1 MWSKTTIILII
12 AIFYLIPSF
21 VFGNEIEINAT
32 IIQTTNQGII
42 QELERIIKSENLTED
57 EIKQTEQK
65 IQELKEEEL
74 KKMGGLPPAYYPGQ
88 GYSTLGGKQC
98 NDLPG
103 IMKNCE
109 RVGFIPFLNK
119 WLFPFM
125 LSAAAILAVLMIVI
139 AGARWVASAGSEAEI
154 KAARDMITNA
164 IIGLILAFAAW
175 LIINTLNPDIL
186 KVARGQIESSKKI
199 VLIERICPVRQNR
212 MLNLVSCV
220 V

>member
-32 IIQTTNQGII
+32 II

-139 AGARWVASAGSEAEI
+139 
-154 KAARDMITNA
+154 
-164 IIGLILAFAAW
+164 
-175 LIINTLNPDIL
+175 
-186 KVARGQIESSKKI
+186 
-199 VLIERICPVRQNR
+199 
-212 MLNLVSCV
+212 
-220 V
+220 

>member
-21 VFGNEIEINAT
+21 VFGNEIEVNAP
-32 IIQTTNQGII
+32 IQTTNQGII
-42 QELERIIKSENLTED
+42 QELERIIKSGN
-57 EIKQTEQK
+57 
-65 IQELKEEEL
+65 LKEEDIKLTEQEIQRL
-74 KKMGGLPPAYYPGQ
+74 KDEESKGTIQQGGQ
-88 GYSTLGGKQC
+88 GGAKTSGVAS
-98 NDLPG
+98 DLPG
-103 IMKNCE
+103 LIKGGE
-109 RVGFIPFLNK
+109 RVGFILFLNK

-175 LIINTLNPDIL
+175 LIINTINPDIL